1 MVKCKQI
8 KYSKSKQEAYLKLNS
23 LLVDYIVD
31 TRSSTSSQSGSA
43 LQKGQYLDFYLEYDK
58 GNKTIKVDIMNSNTP
73 IGILVV
79 QDGVWSYCPASRFGS
94 LTYYRLEQLFIKKL
108 KGVIGSLLN
117 YTMWG
122 KAVVLTVVIT
132 RYGIF
137 YSKRDSYGDFLEIG
151 KSPNIDLG

>member
-31 TRSSTSSQSGSA
+31 TRSSTSSQSGNA

-79 QDGVWSYCPASRFGS
+79 
-94 LTYYRLEQLFIKKL
+94 
-108 KGVIGSLLN
+108 
-117 YTMWG
+117 
-122 KAVVLTVVIT
+122 
-132 RYGIF
+132 
-137 YSKRDSYGDFLEIG
+137 
-151 KSPNIDLG
+151 